1 MSPDFKQISLFIII
15 LSAICAGGF
24 LIINTGYQQVVE
36 NTSYQQVVEN
46 TSYQQVV
53 ENTSYQQVVEKNI
66 TLVVPTPSS
75 AIYLTDFGINGD
87 GSDESGKLQA
97 AFSYAEANG
106 IKQIIFP
113 PEKTI
118 GVNAAITTGHNQELV
133 GNGCTIK
140 LVDSSTINHQ
150 AEFFRVHEGCYVH
163 NLKFDGNMDNQS
175 YAYGSWNGRPSS
187 TNGVFLYSGVRF
199 ENNEVFNVGAYSV
212 TAYQQSNIIFKN
224 NIIHDTRQYGV
235 ALKSDG
241 MLCNNVQIVDN
252 SFYNCYQTAIK
263 LAGASNSLISGNS
276 IIIPEK
282 MPGNDDPEGITLYS
296 LDYRNSGMTITN
308 NTITG
313 HGGSSKG
320 IRSQTSDNALTK
332 ITNNQISN
340 VSKGIIIR
348 FNNGIVTGN
357 TISGCRQCIEN
368 HGNGNTVDN
377 NICEEDE
384 PFFFNI

>member
-24 LIINTGYQQVVE
+24 LIINTG
-36 NTSYQQVVEN
+36 YQQVVEN

-212 TAYQQSNIIFKN
+212 TAYQQSNIIVKH

-241 MLCNNVQIVDN
+241 TLCNNVQIIDN
-252 SFYNCYQTAIK
+252 TFYNCYQVAVK
-263 LAGASNSLISGNS
+263 LAGASNSLISGNT
-276 IIIPEK
+276 ITIPEK
-282 MPGNDDPEGITLYS
+282 MPGNEDPEGITLYS
-296 LDYRNSGMTITN
+296 LDYRNTGMTITN
-308 NTITG
+308 NKITG
-313 HGGSSKG
+313 HGGSSNG
-320 IRSQTSDNALTK
+320 IGSQSSANAVTK

-340 VSKGIIIR
+340 VGIGIQALFSNGII
-348 FNNGIVTGN
+348 TGN
-357 TISGCRQCIEN
+357 TISGSGKCIAN
-368 HGNGNTVDN
+368 SGSGNTVSGN
-377 NICEEDE
+377 TCT
-384 PFFFNI
+384 